1 MPIRTLR
8 VSFSEDLFIVVS
20 VRWADVMMI
29 IFQVD
34 DTGTK
39 ATEDRLH
46 QINQGL
52 ENGDENPEDQKEDPS
67 QDAAVPINENL
78 FLDEDLDEELQNLD
92 LED

>member
-1 MPIRTLR
+1 MKLI
-8 VSFSEDLFIVVS
+8 
-20 VRWADVMMI
+20 I

-52 ENGDENPEDQKEDPS
+52 QNGDENPEDQKEDTS
-67 QDAAVPINENL
+67 QDPAVPINENL